1 MQRNYDAD
9 ARRERLGV
17 NRLVVAGLAGIGLL
31 VSSIVG
37 WAAFAE
43 IEGAVLGDGTVV
55 SRSDSKRVQHRYGGT
70 IARIHVA
77 NGDRVKAGDVLM
89 RLDGTDVRAELA
101 ILRTKMA
108 ELLVRRHR
116 VLLERDESDWQ
127 RVAPAVQRQLDGI
140 TGHSEL
146 VHLQRKLF
154 SSRRAL
160 RQSRIS
166 QLNERIAQF
175 GNEIRGLEALLK
187 SRTGELDI
195 LEKEIE
201 GLQKLRVRGLVQMPR
216 LNALQRARVEKQGQI
231 AETVADVARVR
242 GKISETKL
250 QVIELT
256 DSYQSGVLEEMEKID
271 ADLSETAEKRRA
283 AKARYD
289 GLDITASTDGYVH
302 ELQVSTIGGVVA
314 PGEVLATLTPIGDEL
329 VVDGRIKTSDRDQVA
344 IGMPVR
350 VRFSAFNQRTT
361 PESSGRISII
371 GSDRSKDETDGV
383 PYYKVRVRLDQP
395 SDEIEIMPG
404 MPAELII
411 TSGARTVGS
420 FLVKPLADQLSRAF
434 REE

>member
-1 MQRNYDAD
+1 MQRKDEAD
-9 ARRERLGV
+9 ARRERRGV
-17 NRLVVAGLAGIGLL
+17 NRLVAAGFAVAGLL
-31 VSSIVG
+31 VSSVLG

-70 IARIHVA
+70 IAQIRVA

-116 VLLERDESDWQ
+116 VLLERDDSAW
-127 RVAPAVQRQLDGI
+127 RRISPALQKELDGI
-140 TGHSEL
+140 EGHGHL
-146 VHLQRKLF
+146 VQLQRKLF

-175 GNEIRGLEALLK
+175 GNEIQGLEALLT

-195 LEKEIE
+195 LRKELK
-201 GLQKLRVRGLVQMPR
+201 GLQNLRVRGLVQMPR
-216 LNALQRARVEKQGQI
+216 LNALQRARVEKEGQI

-250 QVIELT
+250 QIIELT
-256 DSYQSGVLEEMEKID
+256 DSYQSGVLEELEKTD
-271 ADLSETAEKRRA
+271 ADLSETTEKLRA
-283 AKARYD
+283 AKARFD
-289 GLDITASTDGYVH
+289 GLDITASIDGYVH

-361 PESSGRISII
+361 PEAAGRISII
-371 GSDRSKDETDGV
+371 GSDRSKDKTDGV

-395 SDEIEIMPG
+395 SDNIEIMPG
-404 MPAELII
+404 MPAELVI

-420 FLVKPLADQLSRAF
+420 FLIKPLADQLSRAF
-434 REE
+434 REK